1 MFVAEYNHLLFR
13 TKSPVFNFAGLNFAS
28 TFDALRPQ
36 QGRELFSVNRVIV
49 AQVRHH
55 LPPLRCQ
62 GAQIGALQHMMSG
75 TLLEREDCAFAD
87 SDRIFTV
94 EQGGRSCTGARV
106 VPAEKFGLR
115 RKF

>member
-1 MFVAEYNHLLFR
+1 MFVAEFNHILFPLFYF
-13 TKSPVFNFAGLNFAS
+13 SGLNFAS
-28 TFDALRPQ
+28 TCHALGPQ

-75 TLLEREDCAFAD
+75 TLLKREDCAFAD

>member
-49 AQVRHH
+49 AQIRHH

-62 GAQIGALQHMMSG
+62 GAQIGALQHMMSS

-87 SDRIFTV
+87 SDTIFSVEFNLFGTIQRKNGNFKLIKETV
-94 EQGGRSCTGARV
+94 LE
-106 VPAEKFGLR
+106 
-115 RKF
+115 